1 MSNLTTFNF
10 NDNQVRTVLIDDEPW
25 FVASDVAVVLGYYKT
40 NDLTRILDD
49 FEKGTHNLRT
59 LGGVQEV
66 VVINESG
73 LYSAT
78 LRSRKPEAKVFKKWV
93 TSEVLPSI
101 RKTGSYSLAQE
112 QLKLPQT
119 YIEALEALLES
130 EKEKL
135 LLQQENEVMK
145 PKAEYFDALVDRN
158 LLTNFRDTAKELG
171 FKQNEFIQALLEC
184 KFIYRDAAN
193 TIKPYAKY
201 TPELFELKERKTEN
215 KSGVQTLITPR
226 GRETFRLLICK

>member
-1 MSNLTTFNF
+1 MTNLTTFNF

-59 LGGVQEV
+59 LGGTQDV

-93 TSEVLPSI
+93 TSEVLPTI

-171 FKQNEFIQALLEC
+171 FKQNEFIQALLERR
-184 KFIYRDAAN
+184 FIYRDVAGN
-193 TIKPYAKY
+193 IKPYAKY
-201 TPELFELKERKTEN
+201 TPELFELKEWKTEK

-226 GRETFRLLICK
+226 GRETLRLFLCK